1 MSISI
6 RSKVKKEEAM
16 VRQQAFSLKETAK
29 LLGCNRETLRRA
41 IKAGQLKASKVGRDY
56 RISKVELAEFWIRRG
71 GETRR
76 FS

>member
-1 MSISI
+1 
-6 RSKVKKEEAM
+6 M
-16 VRQQAFSLKETAK
+16 VRQQAFSLKEAAK

-56 RISKVELAEFWIRRG
+56 RISKVELAKFWIRRG